1 MLREAL
7 GISDSALSKHIK
19 QLEDAGYLRLRRATL
34 NGRRRTWAQ
43 LTPTGRRAFA
53 AHVEALM
60 EIASLARTS
69 QHLPPPGLR
78 PHQRPDEPNLRLR
91 TTDVSTTRAEEYGHP
106 CT

>member
-1 MLREAL
+1 MVTVPRLDPVIHAPHRLHICSLLTPLDEAEFQVLREAL

-53 AHVEALM
+53 AHVDALT
-60 EIASLARTS
+60 EIASLAHGSR
-69 QHLPPPGLR
+69 
-78 PHQRPDEPNLRLR
+78 
-91 TTDVSTTRAEEYGHP
+91 
-106 CT
+106 